1 MLRSGQAL
9 PASFF
14 RKRGLEIR
22 LKEFAQGLDDKRISA
37 KASALGGAFQLLAQI
52 WPEADTGGGGGH
64 VIFCGTHKGMS
75 REGIFMGRRGI
86 KGLRD

>member
-1 MLRSGQAL
+1 
-9 PASFF
+9 
-14 RKRGLEIR
+14 
-22 LKEFAQGLDDKRISA
+22 LDDKRISA

-64 VIFCGTHKGMS
+64 VIFCGTHRGMS

-86 KGLRD
+86 KGLRG